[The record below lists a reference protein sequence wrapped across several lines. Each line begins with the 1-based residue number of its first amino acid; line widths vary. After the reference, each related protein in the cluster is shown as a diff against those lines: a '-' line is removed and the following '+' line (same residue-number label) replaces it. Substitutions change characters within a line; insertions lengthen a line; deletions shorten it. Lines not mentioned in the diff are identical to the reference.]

1 MLLDNFGK
9 SGVKSMNANKKLKQS
24 HQILRNKNN
33 QLYIQEN
40 MMVKKGEH
48 YTVPIKASYKNKV
61 SGTIIEQSNKGQT
74 VFIEPVAIS
83 KLNEQLTLLKAE
95 ETAEEYQILAELTGL
110 INEQERLVDQAV
122 DTMTTLDIIFA
133 RGKYSREIGGIT
145 PKVNKEERL
154 RIVQGKHPL
163 LLEHAVP
170 LTFSLEQSIEDL
182 SLQVPMLVVKRLS

>member
-1 MLLDNFGK
+1 
-9 SGVKSMNANKKLKQS
+9 
-24 HQILRNKNN
+24 
-33 QLYIQEN
+33 

-74 VFIEPVAIS
+74 VFIEPVTIS

-122 DTMTTLDIIFA
+122 DTMTTLDIILH
-133 RGKYSREIGGIT
+133 
-145 PKVNKEERL
+145 EESIVAKLVGL
-154 RIVQGKHPL
+154 RQK
-163 LLEHAVP
+163 
-170 LTFSLEQSIEDL
+170 
-182 SLQVPMLVVKRLS
+182 

>member
-1 MLLDNFGK
+1 
-9 SGVKSMNANKKLKQS
+9 
-24 HQILRNKNN
+24 
-33 QLYIQEN
+33 
-40 MMVKKGEH
+40 
-48 YTVPIKASYKNKV
+48 KNKV

-163 LLEHAVP
+163 LLEHVVP
-170 LTFSLEQSIEDL
+170 LTFSLGAEYRG
-182 SLQVPMLVVKRLS
+182 LVITGANAGGKTVVLKTV

>member
-1 MLLDNFGK
+1 M
-9 SGVKSMNANKKLKQS
+9 
-24 HQILRNKNN
+24 
-33 QLYIQEN
+33 
-40 MMVKKGEH
+40 
-48 YTVPIKASYKNKV
+48 
-61 SGTIIEQSNKGQT
+61 
-74 VFIEPVAIS
+74 
-83 KLNEQLTLLKAE
+83 TLLKAE

>member
-1 MLLDNFGK
+1 ETKVTKF
-9 SGVKSMNANKKLKQS
+9 
-24 HQILRNKNN
+24 LRNKNN

-48 YTVPIKASYKNKV
+48 NTVPIKASYKNKV

-122 DTMTTLDIIFA
+122 DT
-133 RGKYSREIGGIT
+133 
-145 PKVNKEERL
+145 
-154 RIVQGKHPL
+154 
-163 LLEHAVP
+163 
-170 LTFSLEQSIEDL
+170 
-182 SLQVPMLVVKRLS
+182 